1 MQPTV
6 TDLLQKYLPLPAVE
20 PIRSLIDKY
29 QVDLTITRD
38 RKTKR
43 GDFRP
48 GINGR
53 RHHITI
59 NGSLNKY
66 EFLLVALHELAHV
79 HVFNKHARRAA
90 PHGKEWK
97 ETFGAFIRNA
107 VNKELFDPALSLLLN
122 EYSYKIKASGISD
135 VELTKAMQA
144 YDEGS
149 DSHCW
154 QFLDELPDG
163 GVFETKSK
171 RQYVKA
177 GKMRKRYRCICM
189 TTNREYAFN
198 PVAQVRHIDKSD

>member
-6 TDLLQKYLPLPAVE
+6 TDLLQKYLPLQAVE

-48 GINGR
+48 GVNGR
-53 RHHITI
+53 RHHITV
-59 NGSLNKY
+59 NGNLNKY
-66 EFLLVALHELAHV
+66 EFLLVVLHELAHV
-79 HVFNKHARRAA
+79 YVFNKHARHTA

-97 ETFGAFIRNA
+97 ETFGAFIRQS
-107 VNKELFDPALSLLLN
+107 VEKKLFDPSLDALLD

-135 VELTKAMQA
+135 VELTRALKTF
-144 YDEGS
+144 DERQ
-149 DSHCW
+149 DACTW

-163 GVFETKSK
+163 GVFETKNK
-171 RQYVKA
+171 RRYVKA
-177 GKMRKRYRCICM
+177 GKIRKRYRCICM
-189 TTNREYAFN
+189 TTKREYAFN
-198 PVAQVRHIDKSD
+198 PVAEVRLIAKDD